1 MGGKCF
7 FAAWGERRLWRLKAL
22 LLSAFYHGRDR
33 WCPLCEKYSRKFRS
47 FGRIR
52 REDACCPHCGALER
66 HRLVWLYL
74 ARMTDLFDGK
84 PRKMLHVA
92 PEPCLESRLKDR
104 LGGNYLSADLLN
116 PAAMVK
122 MDVTAIP
129 LPDEYFDVIY
139 CSHVLE
145 HVADDRK
152 ALREFHR
159 VLRRS
164 GWAILLVPIT
174 AERTMEAAAIVDP
187 VERLKIFGQEDHVRR
202 YGPDYIDR
210 LQEAGF
216 SVRVARA
223 QDLFGREE
231 IVAMG
236 LTPACG
242 DIYHCVKK

>member
-1 MGGKCF
+1 MC
-7 FAAWGERRLWRLKAL
+7 LK
-22 LLSAFYHGRDR
+22 
-33 WCPLCEKYSRKFRS
+33 
-47 FGRIR
+47 
-52 REDACCPHCGALER
+52 
-66 HRLVWLYL
+66 
-74 ARMTDLFDGK
+74 
-84 PRKMLHVA
+84 
-92 PEPCLESRLKDR
+92 
-104 LGGNYLSADLLN
+104 
-116 PAAMVK
+116 
-122 MDVTAIP
+122 
-129 LPDEYFDVIY
+129 
-139 CSHVLE
+139 

-159 VLRRS
+159 VLRRG